1 MVLKFQGEQ
10 MNTLKSE
17 KYISLDEAAE
27 CLGIKPATLRSW
39 IRDPKMK
46 FPHIRVDVVG
56 NLSIL
61 RLMNG

>member
-1 MVLKFQGEQ
+1 

-39 IRDPKMK
+39 IRAPKMK